1 MRVDQTLMTRRLVVL
16 LLAIAASVGLVLALV
31 PTQTAAAAAPRR
43 VAIKRTTTTVRPR
56 AVVPATTSTTTKPVT
71 TTVAK
76 PVVTTSTT
84 AKPATPTNSV
94 LFGAESD
101 DLSGLSTFESQAG
114 KKVAVYGYYASF
126 YWDQNFNTTQATA
139 IANRG
144 SIPMLTWEP
153 WNPTCGCAD
162 QPAYSDAAIAGG
174 AFDEYLARF
183 AGQVKAWG
191 RPMWIRFAHEM
202 NGSWYPWSVGVNG
215 NTASQYVAAYR
226 HVVDVF
232 RGIGATN
239 VKWVWNPNVLLGSEN
254 LAAMYPGDAYVDWVG
269 IDGYNFGA
277 AQSWSTWASP
287 QQVFGATLAAV
298 RGVTAKPIAITET
311 ASTEQGGNKAQWIQA
326 FFAMLKANPDIK
338 AFFWFNLNKETDW
351 RIASSTSAQAA
362 FAAGVSDAAVKGA

>member
-1 MRVDQTLMTRRLVVL
+1 MTRRLVVL
-16 LLAIAASVGLVLALV
+16 LLTIAASVGLVLTLV
-31 PTQTAAAAAPRR
+31 PTQNAAAAAPRR
-43 VAIKRTTTTVRPR
+43 LAIKRTTTTVRPR
-56 AVVPATTSTTTKPVT
+56 AVVVT
-71 TTVAK
+71 
-76 PVVTTSTT
+76 TTSTT
-84 AKPATPTNSV
+84 AKPVATTVAKPVATTSTTAKPVVTAATNSSV
-94 LFGAESD
+94 LLGAESE
-101 DLSGLSTFESQAG
+101 DLSGLSAFESHAG

-126 YWDQNFNTTQATA
+126 YWDQNFNTTQASS

-153 WNPTCGCAD
+153 WNPTCGCAE
-162 QPAYSDAAIAGG
+162 QPEYSDAAIAGG
-174 AFDEYLARF
+174 HFDEYLTRF

-202 NGSWYPWSVGVNG
+202 NGNWYPWSVGVNG

-232 RGIGATN
+232 RAAGATN
-239 VKWVWNPNVLLGSEN
+239 VKWVWNPNTLLGNEN
-254 LAAMYPGDAYVDWVG
+254 LGAMYPGDGYVDWAG
-269 IDGYNFGA
+269 IDGYNFGT
-277 AQSWSTWASP
+277 AQSWSSWGTP

-326 FFAMLKANPDIK
+326 FFAMLKSNPDIK

-351 RIASSTSAQAA
+351 RIESSATAQAA
-362 FAAGVSDAAVKGA
+362 FAAGVSDGSIKGA